1 MLTLEEM
8 LKEREERLGKDH
20 PAVQMLRNQI
30 LAARTGKTFQELYT
44 GAASA
49 VSKTPVEAGL
59 TPLPMDGRSPR
70 GFRVDDELLPVF
82 ERVKRGLTSKRKTK
96 LFHVA
101 VADLLAR
108 VDESVIYE
116 VGDRVGDGL
125 PLHYI
130 QTYVSDQGM
139 LEMLGIGEDELKRAT
154 KEKKAKFARET
165 LKSLQSSTDAD
176 ICPGF
181 WLIPITDG
189 QSVFYLG
196 YSITGYSFSGIEWKD
211 EGAFLTEEDFVSHV
225 CCQREMLFEDH
236 LCVKGKATSVD
247 QLSDSTLL
255 QHIWKG

>member
-59 TPLPMDGRSPR
+59 TPLPPDGRSPR
-70 GFRVDDELLPVF
+70 GFRVDDELLPAF
-82 ERVKRGLTSKRKTK
+82 QRVLRGLTSKRKTK

-108 VDESVIYE
+108 VDESVIND

-154 KEKKAKFARET
+154 
-165 LKSLQSSTDAD
+165 
-176 ICPGF
+176 CPCRR
-181 WLIPITDG
+181 IPDR
-189 QSVFYLG
+189 S
-196 YSITGYSFSGIEWKD
+196 
-211 EGAFLTEEDFVSHV
+211 AM
-225 CCQREMLFEDH
+225 R
-236 LCVKGKATSVD
+236 
-247 QLSDSTLL
+247 
-255 QHIWKG
+255 

>member
-108 VDESVIYE
+108 VD
-116 VGDRVGDGL
+116 L
-125 PLHYI
+125 P
-130 QTYVSDQGM
+130 
-139 LEMLGIGEDELKRAT
+139 GI
-154 KEKKAKFARET
+154 
-165 LKSLQSSTDAD
+165 
-176 ICPGF
+176 
-181 WLIPITDG
+181 
-189 QSVFYLG
+189 
-196 YSITGYSFSGIEWKD
+196 
-211 EGAFLTEEDFVSHV
+211 
-225 CCQREMLFEDH
+225 
-236 LCVKGKATSVD
+236 
-247 QLSDSTLL
+247 
-255 QHIWKG
+255 